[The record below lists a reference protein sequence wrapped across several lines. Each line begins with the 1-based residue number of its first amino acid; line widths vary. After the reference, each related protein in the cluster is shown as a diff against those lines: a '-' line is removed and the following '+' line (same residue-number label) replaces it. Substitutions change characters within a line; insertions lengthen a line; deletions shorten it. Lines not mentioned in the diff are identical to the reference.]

1 MTRWV
6 DADGHYVRPSI
17 YWYWADR
24 EDKEGERTQTGC
36 RSRLIVNSSEI
47 AFETQGDGEEK

>member
-24 EDKEGERTQTGC
+24 EDKEGERTLTGC